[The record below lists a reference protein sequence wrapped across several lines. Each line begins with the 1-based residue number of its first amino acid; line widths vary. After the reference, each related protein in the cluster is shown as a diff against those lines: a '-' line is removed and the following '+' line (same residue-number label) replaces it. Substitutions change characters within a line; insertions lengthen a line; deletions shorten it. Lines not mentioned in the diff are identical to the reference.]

1 MTHGKLGF
9 PPETAAQTPPGKLP
23 SEYFAIGGDIWFLRG
38 AGSEKKKQVARRQTN
53 LCSNDEVGAQ
63 RPVALNAFPAAG
75 LSRVC

>member
-1 MTHGKLGF
+1 MTHGKLEF
-9 PPETAAQTPPGKLP
+9 PPETTAQPPPGKLP

-63 RPVALNAFPAAG
+63 RPVVLKVFRQRG
-75 LSRVC
+75 

>member
-9 PPETAAQTPPGKLP
+9 PPETAAQPPRETSLGIFC
-23 SEYFAIGGDIWFLRG
+23 YRRDIWFLRG

-63 RPVALNAFPAAG
+63 RPVVLKVFRQRG
-75 LSRVC
+75 